1 MIPAISVNNLTKKFK
16 SFAAVDR
23 LSFNVAKNHVVGFLG
38 PNGSGKT
45 TTLRMLVGLSKP
57 TEGDMTISGTPV
69 LFGSDKSNI
78 KIGYLPELPSF
89 YSWMSG
95 REYLEFIA
103 DIFEITPT
111 KKAKR
116 IKQLLEIVD
125 LTEFQNNRISTY
137 SGGMKQRLGI
147 AQALIN
153 DPEVII
159 LDEPVSALDPLGR
172 KEVLKVIEKLKLN
185 RTILF
190 STHILSDVDRI
201 CDDVVIINHG
211 KLIVSKPLAELKSE
225 YATPILE
232 IEFVSDASEIAKL
245 VSSEKWVKRLEQ
257 NSNSIKIWLND
268 EKAIKANIPFNY
280 FAKKGLGIL
289 QYGLRL
295 PGIED
300 LFVELLGE
308 KNE

>member
-1 MIPAISVNNLTKKFK
+1 MLAISVKNLTKKFK
-16 SFAAVDR
+16 SFTAVNG
-23 LSFNVAKNHVVGFLG
+23 LSFDIAKNHVVGFLG

-45 TTLRMLVGLSKP
+45 TTLRMLVGLSKI
-57 TEGDMTISGTPV
+57 TDGLITISDVPV
-69 LFGSDKSNI
+69 TFGSIKSNL
-78 KIGYLPELPSF
+78 KVGYLPELPSF
-89 YSWMSG
+89 YNWMSG

-103 DIFEITPT
+103 DIFKIST
-111 KKAKR
+111 KKRNAK
-116 IKQLLEIVD
+116 IKNLLEVVD
-125 LTEFQNNRISTY
+125 LVESQNNKISTY

-159 LDEPVSALDPLGR
+159 LDEPVSALDPIGR
-172 KEVLKVIEKLKLN
+172 KEVLRVIEKLKEN

-211 KLIVSKPLAELKSE
+211 KLVVSKPLAELKAE

-232 IEFVSDASEIAKL
+232 IEFVSDAVEVARSVKN
-245 VSSEKWVKRLEQ
+245 EKWVKKLEQ
-257 NSNSIKIWLND
+257 NGRSIKIWLND
-268 EKAIKANIPFNY
+268 NKVVKDNIPFEY

-295 PGIED
+295 PETED

-308 KNE
+308 ENE

>member
-1 MIPAISVNNLTKKFK
+1 MPAISVKNLTKKFK
-16 SFAAVDR
+16 SFTAVDG
-23 LSFNVAKNHVVGFLG
+23 LSFDVAKNHVVGFLG

-45 TTLRMLVGLSKP
+45 TTLRILVGLSKP
-57 TEGDMTISGTPV
+57 TNGDMAISGTPV
-69 LFGSDKSNI
+69 LFGGIGSNM
-78 KIGYLPELPSF
+78 KVGYLPELPSF

-103 DIFEITPT
+103 NIFEIPA
-111 KKAKR
+111 KEKATR
-116 IKQLLEIVD
+116 IKQLFETVD
-125 LTEFQNNRISTY
+125 LTDSQDNKISTY

-153 DPEVII
+153 NPEVII

-172 KEVLKVIEKLKLN
+172 KEVLRVIEKLKSN

-211 KLIVSKPLAELKSE
+211 KLVVSKPLKELKAE
-225 YATPILE
+225 YATPILD
-232 IEFVSDASEIAKL
+232 IEFTGDASKIAKL
-245 VSSEKWVKRLEQ
+245 VSNEKWVKRLEQ
-257 NSNSIKIWLND
+257 NGSSLKIWLND
-268 EKAIKANIPFNY
+268 SNVVKNNIPFEY
-280 FAKKGLGIL
+280 FAKEGLGIL

-295 PGIED
+295 PETED